1 MQKFS
6 NKQSA
11 KVLAEQPP
19 HLSFSETDASGIRD
33 AIPKGYKLASLSEA
47 KLCYN
52 TDNNFKAEAERAGGM
67 WVMGEDR
74 SVVCARAYCGLFRTD
89 NPAGKDYR
97 PVTNT
102 AHVAYV
108 RDERVSISRQTEMK
122 ESFKNALRR
131 ELHNILY

>member
-6 NKQSA
+6 NKKSA

-19 HLSFSETDASGIRD
+19 YLSTNEVGISEIRN
-33 AIPKGYKLASLSEA
+33 AVPKGYILATFSEA

-52 TDNNFKAEAERAGGM
+52 TNKEFKEYAEKVGSM

-74 SVVCARAYCGLFRTD
+74 SVVCARAYCGLFRAD

-97 PVTNT
+97 PVTDT

-108 RDERVSISRQTEMK
+108 RDERIRISRQNEMK

-131 ELHNILY
+131 ELHYILY